1 MHIRESRRDFRQRYR
16 TCTVIVLHKKLQQL
30 FYIDDVDEDLEYISG
45 SLISD
50 DSKWSPHKFKLEDI
64 VMDFKFPD
72 LGLLNAKKSVVRL
85 SRFSTQQ
92 YRQSFNER
100 LINITKNDH
109 VRDIDEIYALPSFD
123 YEDLR
128 KPKFIKDIFYPSYF
142 SASGL
147 INRII
152 ADDRYA
158 GAISKDWFMTTTWLN
173 NGIYLGYKDVIVGR
187 MRDDKMYPTVEL
199 FNGNSDLIDLIQLE
213 NIEIGGMLNAQR

>member
-50 DSKWSPHKFKLEDI
+50 DSKW
-64 VMDFKFPD
+64 
-72 LGLLNAKKSVVRL
+72 
-85 SRFSTQQ
+85 
-92 YRQSFNER
+92 
-100 LINITKNDH
+100 
-109 VRDIDEIYALPSFD
+109 
-123 YEDLR
+123 
-128 KPKFIKDIFYPSYF
+128 
-142 SASGL
+142 
-147 INRII
+147 II

-187 MRDDKMYPTVEL
+187 MRDNTMYPTVEL